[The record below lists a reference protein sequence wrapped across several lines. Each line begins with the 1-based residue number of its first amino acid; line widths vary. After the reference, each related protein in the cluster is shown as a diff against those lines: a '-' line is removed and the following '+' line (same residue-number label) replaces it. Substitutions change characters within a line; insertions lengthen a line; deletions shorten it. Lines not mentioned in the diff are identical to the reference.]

1 MPRQDNDTPPPNG
14 CPSFIHCNSLVVVV
28 GGLQSLHSASPLKP
42 TWGSAQVKLPTRCH
56 SSLVFLTCFLVFLPF
71 VFAHPV
77 RFLSLPPRCSCV
89 SAVCSFPKP
98 PVLLAFSPLLF
109 SPLHPSIAERSHYRV
124 SPDRQKES

>member
-1 MPRQDNDTPPPNG
+1 MIPRHPTAVHH
-14 CPSFIHCNSLVVVV
+14 SFTVIHWWWWLVVCR
-28 GGLQSLHSASPLKP
+28 ASIRLPPLKP